1 MTHYDEAIQHLFM
14 KHFGIHWSGSATD
27 SCPTLLESKQFNAL
41 REFAENVAMDEQEA
55 LLGGDF

>member
-1 MTHYDEAIQHLFM
+1 MTHYDEAIEHLFM
-14 KHFGIHWSGSATD
+14 EHFGIHWSGSATD
-27 SCPTLLESKQFNAL
+27 KSPDLPESIQFNAL